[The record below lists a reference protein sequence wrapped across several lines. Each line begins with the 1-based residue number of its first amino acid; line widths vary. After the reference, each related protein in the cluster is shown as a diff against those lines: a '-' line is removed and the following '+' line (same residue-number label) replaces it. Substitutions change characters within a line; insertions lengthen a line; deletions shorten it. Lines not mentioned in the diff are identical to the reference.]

1 MIDFSNKKKI
11 RRISA
16 VIVIVL
22 VVAMVIGLL
31 VTGIH

>member
-16 VIVIVL
+16 VIVIIL
-22 VVAMVIGLL
+22 VIAMVIGLL
-31 VTGIH
+31 MTGIS

>member
-16 VIVIVL
+16 VIVIIL
-22 VVAMVIGLL
+22 VIAMVVGLL
-31 VTGIH
+31 MTGIS

>member
-22 VVAMVIGLL
+22 VVAMVVGLL
-31 VTGIH
+31 MTGLS